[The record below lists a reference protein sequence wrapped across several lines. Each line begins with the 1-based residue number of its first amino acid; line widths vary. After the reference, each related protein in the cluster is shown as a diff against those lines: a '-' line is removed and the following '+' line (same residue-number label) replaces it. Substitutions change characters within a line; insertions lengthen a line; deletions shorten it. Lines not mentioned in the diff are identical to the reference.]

1 MAIARPVV
9 AALLLGLFPRRLQS
23 GYPVDSVW
31 MYGRDSG
38 AEWDSALRGLR
49 AIGGGGVWMFGSSL
63 ERTTAAALRAAPAT
77 QACLVD
83 GTPGSGRTPGR
94 ILSARLL

>member
-23 GYPVDSVW
+23 AYPVDSVW

-49 AIGGGGVWMFGSSL
+49 AIGGGG
-63 ERTTAAALRAAPAT
+63 
-77 QACLVD
+77 
-83 GTPGSGRTPGR
+83 
-94 ILSARLL
+94 